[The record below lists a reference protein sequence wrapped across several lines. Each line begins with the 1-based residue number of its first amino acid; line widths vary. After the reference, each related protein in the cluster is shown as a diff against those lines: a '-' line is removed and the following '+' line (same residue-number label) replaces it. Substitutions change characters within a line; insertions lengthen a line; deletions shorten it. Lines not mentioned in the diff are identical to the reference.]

1 MFGFLF
7 GSKHKRVINR
17 ISKTVDQINSLES
30 SLEQLNADDLLAKS
44 NELRDQVRSG
54 EALEKVLP
62 QAFALV
68 RESSKRNLGLRHYD
82 CQLVGGVI
90 LNEGKIAE
98 MATGEGKTLVAT
110 LPCYLNALTGKG
122 VYVITVNEYLA
133 ERDAN
138 WMRPLFEGLGLTV
151 SHVVPNQSF
160 EEKKNAYQADVVY
173 ITNNEAGFDYLR
185 DNMAMDKAHKMQKD
199 LFFAVV
205 DEVDSILIDEA
216 RTPLVISGVAEDN
229 SEIYK
234 KIGQIIPRL
243 KQEEFDLE
251 TGDVFVE
258 GDFQIDEKVRSAELT
273 EKGHENVERLLVHNG
288 LLKED
293 DSLYASE
300 NLKLLNMVQSS
311 LRAFNLFE
319 KNTDYLVQNGQVVLI
334 DTNTGRALPGRRL
347 SDGVHQ
353 ALELKENVNIQVESQ
368 TLAST
373 TFQNFFRLFDKLSG
387 MTGTAET
394 EAQEFEEIYS
404 LETIVIPTNLPMI
417 RDDKE
422 DKIYL
427 TLEEKYDA
435 LVEEIEKINST
446 GAPIL
451 VGTISVETS
460 ELISSKLKQRKIE
473 HNVLNAKQHER
484 EAEIISQA
492 GAQNAVTIATN
503 MAGRGT
509 DIVLGGNEKDASFRE
524 KVLSLEGLHVI
535 GTERHESRRVDNQL
549 RGRSGRQGDPGSS
562 QFFLSLEDSLMK
574 IFAPERVKNLMQSI
588 GGMKKGESIEHRMLT
603 GAIERAQRRVE
614 GRNFDLRK
622 RILEFDDV
630 LNEQRQVIYSQREEI
645 LQEDDL
651 TELIDSMRFN
661 EIADLV
667 YSFLPPS
674 SVESQWQTDKLKNS
688 LSSDFAFEFDPA
700 QFLDDEKNNQDTL
713 IDEIVSQLKNKY
725 LEKRIEYSEVL
736 PGLEKQIVLQVID
749 ISWKNHI
756 NALEYLRQNIGFR
769 SYAGKDPRLEYKRE
783 AFEMFEGLLT
793 NINSE
798 AIKFLSKIQINKEEQ
813 TAQESSVIKNTI
825 SHKEEI
831 QSAFDS
837 PQEQVNK
844 NKSEPNEEF
853 SGNRRMRR
861 LQAKA
866 KRKKKIDY
874 ERS

>member
-394 EAQEFEEIYS
+394 EAQEFEEIYA

-524 KVLSLEGLHVI
+524 KVLSLGGLHVI

-793 NINSE
+793 NINAE

-866 KRKKKIDY
+866 KRKKRK
-874 ERS
+874 

>member
-243 KQEEFDLE
+243 KREEFDLE
-251 TGDVFVE
+251 TGDIFVE

-417 RDDKE
+417 REDKE

-435 LVEEIEKINST
+435 LVEEIETINST

-866 KRKKKIDY
+866 KRKKRK
-874 ERS
+874 

>member
-1 MFGFLF
+1 MY
-7 GSKHKRVINR
+7 KR
-17 ISKTVDQINSLES
+17 Q
-30 SLEQLNADDLLAKS
+30 
-44 NELRDQVRSG
+44 
-54 EALEKVLP
+54 
-62 QAFALV
+62 
-68 RESSKRNLGLRHYD
+68 
-82 CQLVGGVI
+82 
-90 LNEGKIAE
+90 
-98 MATGEGKTLVAT
+98 
-110 LPCYLNALTGKG
+110 
-122 VYVITVNEYLA
+122 
-133 ERDAN
+133 
-138 WMRPLFEGLGLTV
+138 
-151 SHVVPNQSF
+151 
-160 EEKKNAYQADVVY
+160 
-173 ITNNEAGFDYLR
+173 
-185 DNMAMDKAHKMQKD
+185 
-199 LFFAVV
+199 
-205 DEVDSILIDEA
+205 
-216 RTPLVISGVAEDN
+216 
-229 SEIYK
+229 
-234 KIGQIIPRL
+234 
-243 KQEEFDLE
+243 
-251 TGDVFVE
+251 
-258 GDFQIDEKVRSAELT
+258 AELT

-524 KVLSLEGLHVI
+524 KVLSLGGLHVI

-562 QFFLSLEDSLMK
+562 QFFLSLEAVSYT
-574 IFAPERVKNLMQSI
+574 
-588 GGMKKGESIEHRMLT
+588 HLT
-603 GAIERAQRRVE
+603 
-614 GRNFDLRK
+614 
-622 RILEFDDV
+622 
-630 LNEQRQVIYSQREEI
+630 
-645 LQEDDL
+645 
-651 TELIDSMRFN
+651 
-661 EIADLV
+661 
-667 YSFLPPS
+667 LP
-674 SVESQWQTDKLKNS
+674 T
-688 LSSDFAFEFDPA
+688 
-700 QFLDDEKNNQDTL
+700 T
-713 IDEIVSQLKNKY
+713 
-725 LEKRIEYSEVL
+725 R
-736 PGLEKQIVLQVID
+736 
-749 ISWKNHI
+749 
-756 NALEYLRQNIGFR
+756 
-769 SYAGKDPRLEYKRE
+769 
-783 AFEMFEGLLT
+783 
-793 NINSE
+793 
-798 AIKFLSKIQINKEEQ
+798 
-813 TAQESSVIKNTI
+813 
-825 SHKEEI
+825 
-831 QSAFDS
+831 
-837 PQEQVNK
+837 
-844 NKSEPNEEF
+844 
-853 SGNRRMRR
+853 
-861 LQAKA
+861 
-866 KRKKKIDY
+866 
-874 ERS
+874 

>member
-17 ISKTVDQINSLES
+17 ISKTVDQINSLEP

-54 EALEKVLP
+54 EALEKLLP

-524 KVLSLEGLHVI
+524 KVLSLGGLHVI

-793 NINSE
+793 NINAE

-866 KRKKKIDY
+866 KRKKRK
-874 ERS
+874 

>member
-44 NELRDQVRSG
+44 NELRDKVRSG

-524 KVLSLEGLHVI
+524 KVLSLGGLHVI

-713 IDEIVSQLKNKY
+713 INEIVSQLKNKY

-793 NINSE
+793 NINAE

-813 TAQESSVIKNTI
+813 TAQESSVIKKTI

-866 KRKKKIDY
+866 KRKKRK
-874 ERS
+874 

>member
-30 SLEQLNADDLLAKS
+30 SFEQLNADDLLAKS
-44 NELRDQVRSG
+44 NELKDQVRSG

-251 TGDVFVE
+251 TGDVFTE

-417 RDDKE
+417 RDDKD

-435 LVEEIEKINST
+435 LVEEIETINST

-524 KVLSLEGLHVI
+524 KVLSLGGLHVI

-661 EIADLV
+661 EISDLV

-688 LSSDFAFEFDPA
+688 LSSDFAFEFDPV
-700 QFLDDEKNNQDTL
+700 QFLDDEKNNQDNL

-793 NINSE
+793 NINAE

-813 TAQESSVIKNTI
+813 PTQESSVIKNTI

-866 KRKKKIDY
+866 KRKKRK
-874 ERS
+874 

>member
-473 HNVLNAKQHER
+473 HNVLNAKKHER

-524 KVLSLEGLHVI
+524 KVLSLGGLHVI

-866 KRKKKIDY
+866 KRKKRK
-874 ERS
+874 

>member
-1 MFGFLF
+1 
-7 GSKHKRVINR
+7 
-17 ISKTVDQINSLES
+17 
-30 SLEQLNADDLLAKS
+30 
-44 NELRDQVRSG
+44 
-54 EALEKVLP
+54 
-62 QAFALV
+62 
-68 RESSKRNLGLRHYD
+68 
-82 CQLVGGVI
+82 
-90 LNEGKIAE
+90 
-98 MATGEGKTLVAT
+98 
-110 LPCYLNALTGKG
+110 
-122 VYVITVNEYLA
+122 
-133 ERDAN
+133 
-138 WMRPLFEGLGLTV
+138 MRPLFEGLGLTV

-509 DIVLGGNEKDASFRE
+509 DIVLGGKENDASFRE

-793 NINSE
+793 NINAE

-866 KRKKKIDY
+866 KRKKRK
-874 ERS
+874 

>member
-17 ISKTVDQINSLES
+17 ISKTVDQINSLEP

-54 EALEKVLP
+54 EALEKLLP

-435 LVEEIEKINST
+435 LVEEIEQINST

-509 DIVLGGNEKDASFRE
+509 DIVLGGNENDASFRE
-524 KVLSLEGLHVI
+524 KVLSLGGLHVI

-713 IDEIVSQLKNKY
+713 IDEIVNQLKNKY

-793 NINSE
+793 NINAE
-798 AIKFLSKIQINKEEQ
+798 AIKFLSKIKINKEEQ
-813 TAQESSVIKNTI
+813 PTQESSVIKNTI

-866 KRKKKIDY
+866 KRKKRK
-874 ERS
+874 

>member
-54 EALEKVLP
+54 EALEKLLP

-509 DIVLGGNEKDASFRE
+509 DIVLGGNENDASFRE
-524 KVLSLEGLHVI
+524 KVLSLGGLHVI

-713 IDEIVSQLKNKY
+713 IDEIVNQLKNKY

-793 NINSE
+793 NINAE
-798 AIKFLSKIQINKEEQ
+798 AIKFLSKIKINKEEQ
-813 TAQESSVIKNTI
+813 PTQESSVIKNTI

-866 KRKKKIDY
+866 KRKKRK
-874 ERS
+874 

>member
-90 LNEGKIAE
+90 LNEGRIAE

-234 KIGQIIPRL
+234 KIGQIIPSL

-435 LVEEIEKINST
+435 LVEEIEKINSS

-524 KVLSLEGLHVI
+524 KVLSLGGLHVI

-866 KRKKKIDY
+866 KRKKRK
-874 ERS
+874 

>member
-509 DIVLGGNEKDASFRE
+509 DIVLGGNDKDASFRE

-713 IDEIVSQLKNKY
+713 IDEIVNQLKNKY

-866 KRKKKIDY
+866 KRKKRK
-874 ERS
+874 

>member
-30 SLEQLNADDLLAKS
+30 SFEQLNADDLLAKS
-44 NELRDQVRSG
+44 NELKDQVRSG

-251 TGDVFVE
+251 TGDVFIE

-417 RDDKE
+417 RDDKD

-435 LVEEIEKINST
+435 LVEEIETINST

-524 KVLSLEGLHVI
+524 KVLSLGGLHVI

-661 EIADLV
+661 EISDLV

-688 LSSDFAFEFDPA
+688 LSSDFAFEFDPV
-700 QFLDDEKNNQDTL
+700 QFLDDEKNNQDNL

-793 NINSE
+793 NINAE

-813 TAQESSVIKNTI
+813 PTQESSVIKNTI

-831 QSAFDS
+831 LKSKRDVHYLEEQAKESLEEFTIKEAQKEIDFDS
-837 PQEQVNK
+837 FLAEYL
-844 NKSEPNEEF
+844 SAIE
-853 SGNRRMRR
+853 
-861 LQAKA
+861 
-866 KRKKKIDY
+866 
-874 ERS
+874 

>member
-30 SLEQLNADDLLAKS
+30 SFEQLNADDLLAKS
-44 NELRDQVRSG
+44 NELKDQVRTG

-185 DNMAMDKAHKMQKD
+185 DNMAMDKAHKLQKD

-251 TGDVFVE
+251 TGDVFTE

-417 RDDKE
+417 RDDKD

-435 LVEEIEKINST
+435 LVEEIETINST

-524 KVLSLEGLHVI
+524 KVLSLGGLHVI

-661 EIADLV
+661 EISDLV

-688 LSSDFAFEFDPA
+688 LSSDFAFEFDPV
-700 QFLDDEKNNQDTL
+700 QFLDDEKNNQDNL

-736 PGLEKQIVLQVID
+736 PGLEKQIILQVID

-793 NINSE
+793 NINAE

-813 TAQESSVIKNTI
+813 PTQESSVIKNTI

-844 NKSEPNEEF
+844 NKSEPNEEL

-866 KRKKKIDY
+866 KRKKRK
-874 ERS
+874 

>member
-30 SLEQLNADDLLAKS
+30 SFEQLNADDLLAKS
-44 NELRDQVRSG
+44 NELKDQVRSG

-90 LNEGKIAE
+90 LNEGRIAE

-251 TGDVFVE
+251 TGDVFTE

-417 RDDKE
+417 RDDKD

-435 LVEEIEKINST
+435 LVEEIEQINST

-524 KVLSLEGLHVI
+524 KVLSLGGLHVI

-688 LSSDFAFEFDPA
+688 LSSDFAFEFDPV
-700 QFLDDEKNNQDTL
+700 QFLDDEKNNQDNL

-793 NINSE
+793 NINAE

-813 TAQESSVIKNTI
+813 PTQESSVIKNTI

-866 KRKKKIDY
+866 KRKKRK
-874 ERS
+874 

>member
-30 SLEQLNADDLLAKS
+30 SFEQLNADDLLAKS
-44 NELRDQVRSG
+44 NELKDQVRSG

-251 TGDVFVE
+251 TGDVFTE

-417 RDDKE
+417 RDDKD

-435 LVEEIEKINST
+435 LVEEIETINST

-509 DIVLGGNEKDASFRE
+509 DIVLGGNEKDASFRD
-524 KVLSLEGLHVI
+524 KVLSLGGLHVI

-661 EIADLV
+661 EISDLV
-667 YSFLPPS
+667 YSFLQPS

-688 LSSDFAFEFDPA
+688 LSSDFAFEFDPV
-700 QFLDDEKNNQDTL
+700 QFLDDEKNNQDNL

-793 NINSE
+793 NINAE

-813 TAQESSVIKNTI
+813 PTQESSVIKNTI

-844 NKSEPNEEF
+844 NKSEPNEEL

-866 KRKKKIDY
+866 KRKKRK
-874 ERS
+874 

>member
-484 EAEIISQA
+484 EAEIVSQA

-524 KVLSLEGLHVI
+524 KVLSLGGLHVI

-813 TAQESSVIKNTI
+813 RAQESSVIKNTI

-866 KRKKKIDY
+866 KRKKRK
-874 ERS
+874 

>member
-44 NELRDQVRSG
+44 NELRDKVRSG

-243 KQEEFDLE
+243 KREEFDLE

-524 KVLSLEGLHVI
+524 KVLSLGGLHVI

-813 TAQESSVIKNTI
+813 ITQESSVIKNTI

-866 KRKKKIDY
+866 KRKKRK
-874 ERS
+874 

>member
-7 GSKHKRVINR
+7 GSKHKRVISR
-17 ISKTVDQINSLES
+17 ISKTVDQINSLET
-30 SLEQLNADDLLAKS
+30 SLEKLNTNDLLRKS
-44 NELRDQVRSG
+44 NELKDQIRSG
-54 EALEKVLP
+54 ETLENLLP

-138 WMRPLFEGLGLTV
+138 WMRPLYEGLGLTV
-151 SHVVPNQSF
+151 GHVIPNQSF

-185 DNMAMDKAHKMQKD
+185 DNMAMDSAHKMQKD

-216 RTPLVISGVAEDN
+216 RTPLVISGIAEDN

-243 KQEEFDLE
+243 KKEEFDLE
-251 TGDVFVE
+251 SGDIFVE

-300 NLKLLNMVQSS
+300 NLKLLNMVQST

-353 ALELKENVNIQVESQ
+353 ALELRENVNIQVESQ

-387 MTGTAET
+387 MTGTAVT

-460 ELISSKLKQRKIE
+460 ELISNKLEQKKIE

-492 GAQNAVTIATN
+492 GAENAVTIATN

-509 DIVLGGNEKDASFRE
+509 DIVLGGNENEASYRE
-524 KVLSLEGLHVI
+524 KVLLLGGLHVI

-661 EIADLV
+661 EISDLV
-667 YSFLPPS
+667 YLFLPPS
-674 SVESQWQTDKLKNS
+674 SVESQWQTDKLKNA

-725 LEKRIEYSEVL
+725 LDKRIEYSEVL

-793 NINSE
+793 NINAE
-798 AIKFLSKIQINKEEQ
+798 AIKFLSKVQINREEKA
-813 TAQESSVIKNTI
+813 AQASSIIKNTI

-844 NKSEPNEEF
+844 NKSEQNEEF

-866 KRKKKIDY
+866 KRKK
-874 ERS
+874 RR

>member
-17 ISKTVDQINSLES
+17 ISKTVDQINSLEP

-54 EALEKVLP
+54 EALEKLLP

-435 LVEEIEKINST
+435 LVEEIEQINST

-509 DIVLGGNEKDASFRE
+509 DIVLGGNEEDASFRE
-524 KVLSLEGLHVI
+524 KVLSLGGLHVI

-674 SVESQWQTDKLKNS
+674 SVESQWQIDKLKNS

-793 NINSE
+793 NINAE

-866 KRKKKIDY
+866 KRKKRK
-874 ERS
+874 

>member
-44 NELRDQVRSG
+44 YELRDKVRSG
-54 EALEKVLP
+54 ETLEKVLP
-62 QAFALV
+62 QAYALV

-427 TLEEKYDA
+427 TLEEKYEA

-460 ELISSKLKQRKIE
+460 ELISSKLKQRKID

-524 KVLSLEGLHVI
+524 KVLSLGGLHVI

-793 NINSE
+793 NINAE

-866 KRKKKIDY
+866 KRKKRK
-874 ERS
+874 

>member
-30 SLEQLNADDLLAKS
+30 SFEQLNADDLLAKS
-44 NELRDQVRSG
+44 NELKDQVRSG

-251 TGDVFVE
+251 TGDVFIE

-417 RDDKE
+417 RDDKD

-435 LVEEIEKINST
+435 LVEEIETINST

-524 KVLSLEGLHVI
+524 KVLSLGGLHVI

-661 EIADLV
+661 EISDLV
-667 YSFLPPS
+667 YSFLQPS

-688 LSSDFAFEFDPA
+688 LSSDFAFEFDPV
-700 QFLDDEKNNQDTL
+700 QFLDDEKNNQDNL

-793 NINSE
+793 NINAE

-813 TAQESSVIKNTI
+813 PTQESSVIKNTI

-844 NKSEPNEEF
+844 NKSEPNEEL

-866 KRKKKIDY
+866 KRKKRK
-874 ERS
+874 

>member
-17 ISKTVDQINSLES
+17 ISKTVDQINSLEP

-435 LVEEIEKINST
+435 LVEEIEQINST

-509 DIVLGGNEKDASFRE
+509 DIVLGGNEEDASFRE
-524 KVLSLEGLHVI
+524 KVLSLGGLHVI

-793 NINSE
+793 NINAE

-813 TAQESSVIKNTI
+813 TAQESSVIKKTI
-825 SHKEEI
+825 GHKEEI

-866 KRKKKIDY
+866 KRKKRK
-874 ERS
+874 

>member
-251 TGDVFVE
+251 TGDVLVE

-273 EKGHENVERLLVHNG
+273 EKGHEKVERLLVHNG

-319 KNTDYLVQNGQVVLI
+319 KNRDYLVQNGQVVLI

-353 ALELKENVNIQVESQ
+353 ALELKESVNIQVESQ

-460 ELISSKLKQRKIE
+460 ELISSELKQRKIE

-509 DIVLGGNEKDASFRE
+509 DIQLGGNFEFNSSTKNGQE
-524 KVLSLEGLHVI
+524 NLEGLKDTITQKKDEVIIAGGLFVI
-535 GTERHESRRVDNQL
+535 GSERHESRRIDNQL
-549 RGRSGRQGDPGSS
+549 RGRSGRQGDPGETK
-562 QFFLSLEDSLMK
+562 FFISLEDDLMRIFGSEKIDSVLKSLGLK
-574 IFAPERVKNLMQSI
+574 E
-588 GGMKKGESIEHRMLT
+588 GESIKHAWISKAL
-603 GAIERAQRRVE
+603 ERAQKKVE
-614 GRNFDLRK
+614 GRNFDIRK
-622 RILEFDDV
+622 TLLKFDDV
-630 LNEQRQVIYSQREEI
+630 LNDQRKTIFEQR
-645 LQEDDL
+645 L
-651 TELIDSMRFN
+651 ELMNADNIS
-661 EIADLV
+661 EIANEMQYDV
-667 YSFLPPS
+667 
-674 SVESQWQTDKLKNS
+674 
-688 LSSDFAFEFDPA
+688 A
-700 QFLDDEKNNQDTL
+700 
-713 IDEIVSQLKNKY
+713 DEIVERY
-725 LEKRIEYSEVL
+725 CPEK
-736 PGLEKQIVLQVID
+736 
-749 ISWKNHI
+749 
-756 NALEYLRQNIGFR
+756 
-769 SYAGKDPRLEYKRE
+769 SYADQWNLQDLQDE
-783 AFEMFEGLLT
+783 
-793 NINSE
+793 IN
-798 AIKFLSKIQINKEEQ
+798 QY
-813 TAQESSVIKNTI
+813 
-825 SHKEEI
+825 
-831 QSAFDS
+831 
-837 PQEQVNK
+837 
-844 NKSEPNEEF
+844 F
-853 SGNRRMRR
+853 S
-861 LQAKA
+861 
-866 KRKKKIDY
+866 KKIDVNLENSEGDINQQY
-874 ERS
+874 IKDKVYALINENTVNRKGNHSEEELSLIHI

>member
-30 SLEQLNADDLLAKS
+30 SFEQLNADDLLAKS
-44 NELRDQVRSG
+44 NELKDQVRSG

-234 KIGQIIPRL
+234 KIGQIIPSL

-417 RDDKE
+417 RDDKD

-435 LVEEIEKINST
+435 LVEEIETINST

-524 KVLSLEGLHVI
+524 KVLSLGGLHVI

-661 EIADLV
+661 EISDLV

-688 LSSDFAFEFDPA
+688 LSSDFAFEFDPV
-700 QFLDDEKNNQDTL
+700 QFLDDEKNNQDNL

-793 NINSE
+793 NINAE

-813 TAQESSVIKNTI
+813 PTQESSVIKNTI

-844 NKSEPNEEF
+844 NKSEPNEEL

-866 KRKKKIDY
+866 KRKKRK
-874 ERS
+874 

>member
-17 ISKTVDQINSLES
+17 ISKTVDQINSLEP

-435 LVEEIEKINST
+435 LVEEIEQINST

-509 DIVLGGNEKDASFRE
+509 DIVLGGNEEDASFRE
-524 KVLSLEGLHVI
+524 KVLSLGGLHVI

-783 AFEMFEGLLT
+783 AFEMFEGHLT
-793 NINSE
+793 NINAE

-813 TAQESSVIKNTI
+813 TAQESSVIKKTI
-825 SHKEEI
+825 GHKEEI

-866 KRKKKIDY
+866 KRKKRK
-874 ERS
+874 

>member
-30 SLEQLNADDLLAKS
+30 SFEQLNADDLLAKS
-44 NELRDQVRSG
+44 NELKDQVRSG

-251 TGDVFVE
+251 TGDVFIE

-417 RDDKE
+417 RDDKD

-435 LVEEIEKINST
+435 LVEEIETINST

-524 KVLSLEGLHVI
+524 KVLSLGGLHVI

-688 LSSDFAFEFDPA
+688 LSSDFAFEFDPV
-700 QFLDDEKNNQDTL
+700 QFLDDEKNNQDNL

-793 NINSE
+793 NINAE

-813 TAQESSVIKNTI
+813 PTQESSVIKNTI

-866 KRKKKIDY
+866 KRKKRK
-874 ERS
+874 

>member
-460 ELISSKLKQRKIE
+460 ELISSKLKQKKIE

-524 KVLSLEGLHVI
+524 KVLSLGGLHVI

-866 KRKKKIDY
+866 KRKKRK
-874 ERS
+874 

>member
-30 SLEQLNADDLLAKS
+30 SFEQLNADDLLAKS
-44 NELRDQVRSG
+44 NELKDQVRSG

-251 TGDVFVE
+251 TGDVFIE

-417 RDDKE
+417 RDDKD

-435 LVEEIEKINST
+435 LVEEIETINST

-524 KVLSLEGLHVI
+524 KVLSLGGLHVI

-661 EIADLV
+661 EISDLV
-667 YSFLPPS
+667 YSFLQPS

-688 LSSDFAFEFDPA
+688 LSSDFAFEFDPV

-793 NINSE
+793 NINAE
-798 AIKFLSKIQINKEEQ
+798 AIKFLSKIHINKEEQ
-813 TAQESSVIKNTI
+813 PTQESSVIKNTI

-844 NKSEPNEEF
+844 NKSKPNEEL

-866 KRKKKIDY
+866 KRKKRK
-874 ERS
+874 

>member
-17 ISKTVDQINSLES
+17 ISKTVDQINSLEP

-54 EALEKVLP
+54 EALEKLLP

-524 KVLSLEGLHVI
+524 KVLSLGGLHVI

-793 NINSE
+793 NINAE

-866 KRKKKIDY
+866 RRKKRK
-874 ERS
+874 

>member
-435 LVEEIEKINST
+435 LVEEIEQINST

-509 DIVLGGNEKDASFRE
+509 DIVLGGNEEDASFRE
-524 KVLSLEGLHVI
+524 KVLSLGGLHVI

-713 IDEIVSQLKNKY
+713 IDEIVNQLKNKY

-783 AFEMFEGLLT
+783 AFEMFEGLLI

-866 KRKKKIDY
+866 KRKKRK
-874 ERS
+874 

>member
-251 TGDVFVE
+251 TGDIFVE

-273 EKGHENVERLLVHNG
+273 DKGHENVERLLVHNG

-524 KVLSLEGLHVI
+524 KVLSLGGLHVI

-661 EIADLV
+661 EISDLV

-866 KRKKKIDY
+866 KRKKRK
-874 ERS
+874 

>member
-17 ISKTVDQINSLES
+17 ISKTVDQINSLEP

-54 EALEKVLP
+54 EALEKLLP

-435 LVEEIEKINST
+435 LVEEIEQINST

-524 KVLSLEGLHVI
+524 KVLSLGGLHVI

-793 NINSE
+793 NINAE

-866 KRKKKIDY
+866 KRKKRK
-874 ERS
+874 

>member
-30 SLEQLNADDLLAKS
+30 SFEQLNADDLLAKS
-44 NELRDQVRSG
+44 NELKDQVRSG

-417 RDDKE
+417 RDDKD

-435 LVEEIEKINST
+435 LVEEIETINST

-524 KVLSLEGLHVI
+524 KVLSLGGLHVI

-661 EIADLV
+661 EISDLV

-793 NINSE
+793 NINAE

-813 TAQESSVIKNTI
+813 PTQESSVIKNTI

-844 NKSEPNEEF
+844 NKSEPNEEL

-866 KRKKKIDY
+866 KRKKRK
-874 ERS
+874 

>member
-17 ISKTVDQINSLES
+17 ISKTVDQINSLEP

-54 EALEKVLP
+54 EALEKLLP

-160 EEKKNAYQADVVY
+160 EEKKNAYQADIVY

-435 LVEEIEKINST
+435 LVEEIEQINST

-509 DIVLGGNEKDASFRE
+509 DIVLGGNEEDASFRE
-524 KVLSLEGLHVI
+524 KVLSLGGLHVI

-725 LEKRIEYSEVL
+725 LEKRIEYNEVL

-793 NINSE
+793 NINAE

-866 KRKKKIDY
+866 KRKKRK
-874 ERS
+874 

>member
-17 ISKTVDQINSLES
+17 ISKTVDQINSLEP

-44 NELRDQVRSG
+44 IELRDQVRSG

-435 LVEEIEKINST
+435 LVEEIEQINST

-524 KVLSLEGLHVI
+524 KVLSLGGLHVI

-674 SVESQWQTDKLKNS
+674 SVESQWQIDKLKNS

-793 NINSE
+793 NINAE

-866 KRKKKIDY
+866 KRKKRK
-874 ERS
+874 

>member
-661 EIADLV
+661 EISDLV

-866 KRKKKIDY
+866 KRKKRK
-874 ERS
+874 

>member
-524 KVLSLEGLHVI
+524 KVLSLGGLHVI

-549 RGRSGRQGDPGSS
+549 RG
-562 QFFLSLEDSLMK
+562 
-574 IFAPERVKNLMQSI
+574 
-588 GGMKKGESIEHRMLT
+588 KKGESIEHRMLT

-793 NINSE
+793 NINAE

-813 TAQESSVIKNTI
+813 PTRESSVIKNTI

-844 NKSEPNEEF
+844 NKSETNEEF

-866 KRKKKIDY
+866 KRKKRK
-874 ERS
+874 